1 MIVAT
6 HNLDDFTLWNN
17 DSPIIVEKDLF
28 SVVAQ
33 GRAPRG
39 RKMGTRNSGRANSRA
54 SLVAM
59 PVLREQFWLPCRN
72 ILFCDK
78 SNDDVFREMAS

>member
-1 MIVAT
+1 MIAY
-6 HNLDDFTLWNN
+6 NLDDFTLWNN

-28 SVVAQ
+28 SVSVAQ

-39 RKMGTRNSGRANSRA
+39 RKMGTRNSARANSSA
-54 SLVAM
+54 SLAAM
-59 PVLREQFWLPCRN
+59 PGLREQFWLPCRN
-72 ILFCDK
+72 ILFSDK